1 MKLMKNLLFCFLLML
16 GFAAIANAED
26 VIYLKDGSVV
36 HGTII
41 KRFPDTGSIKV
52 RKHSGK
58 EVVYKKKQV
67 LRVEV
72 VNSESHAATHSST
85 MSEAPKKHHHHEEY
99 TGGTTNGVNNIGRPG
114 YFFSDTAYTP
124 NKGQIEGAAGAA
136 FYSVGSQ
143 LVIPVGAAYGITD
156 QIQVHASTNFYTGG
170 GVSGLGNIVV
180 GGKYKFNI
188 AVEHLT
194 IAAGLDLSD
203 GPLTGSGY
211 SSFNFD
217 PYGIATYNFAD
228 GLQLNGQL
236 GIMILGGYNYTYT
249 ATRIIATP
257 PYYQTYQATT
267 SVGGGSY
274 VQLNAGASYP
284 LGDKLTGIAE
294 LDINGQGSG
303 ATPLI
308 VGIRTGH
315 DVQLQAFG
323 GLDLAGTV
331 GVMIGGNVALVSE

>member
-1 MKLMKNLLFCFLLML
+1 MKLLNKLFFCFLLML

-72 VNSESHAATHSST
+72 VNSESHEAAHSTT
-85 MSEAPKKHHHHEEY
+85 MSEAPKKHGHHHAESTEAA
-99 TGGTTNGVNNIGRPG
+99 NGVNNIGRPG
-114 YFFSDTAYTP
+114 YFFSDSANTP

-136 FYSVGSQ
+136 FYSFGSQ
-143 LVIPVGAAYGITD
+143 LIVPVGAAYGITD
-156 QIQVHASTNFYTGG
+156 QIEVHASTNFYTAG
-170 GVSGLGNIVV
+170 GVSGLGNITL

-188 AVEHLT
+188 AVEHLV

-203 GPLTGSGY
+203 GPLTGGAY
-211 SSFNFD
+211 STFNFD
-217 PYGIATYNFAD
+217 PYGIATYTFAD

-236 GIMILGGYNYTYT
+236 GIMILGGYTYTYT
-249 ATRIIATP
+249 CLL
-257 PYYQTYQATT
+257 YT
-267 SVGGGSY
+267 SD
-274 VQLNAGASYP
+274 AA
-284 LGDKLTGIAE
+284 D
-294 LDINGQGSG
+294 
-303 ATPLI
+303 
-308 VGIRTGH
+308 
-315 DVQLQAFG
+315 
-323 GLDLAGTV
+323 
-331 GVMIGGNVALVSE
+331 

>member
-1 MKLMKNLLFCFLLML
+1 MKLLKNFLFCFLLML
-16 GFAAIANAED
+16 GFTAVANAED

-52 RKHSGK
+52 RKNNGK

-67 LRVEV
+67 SKVEHV
-72 VNSESHAATHSST
+72 TEESHAATHSST
-85 MSEAPKKHHHHEEY
+85 LREAPKKHGHHHAESGE
-99 TGGTTNGVNNIGRPG
+99 TTNGVNTIGRPG
-114 YFFSDTAYTP
+114 YFFSDTAFTP
-124 NKGQIEGAAGAA
+124 NKGQIEGSAGAQ
-136 FYSVGSQ
+136 FYSIGSQ
-143 LVIPVGAAYGITD
+143 LIVPVGAAYGITD
-156 QIQVHASTNFYTGG
+156 QIQVHASTNFYTAGG
-170 GVSGLGNIVV
+170 ASGLGNITF

-236 GIMILGGYNYTYT
+236 GIMILGGYNVTYT
-249 ATRIIATP
+249 AA
-257 PYYQTYQATT
+257 
-267 SVGGGSY
+267 VGGGSY

-284 LGDKLTGIAE
+284 IADKLTGIAE

-331 GVMIGGNVALVSE
+331 GLLIGGNVALVSE

>member
-1 MKLMKNLLFCFLLML
+1 MKLLNKLFFCFLLML

-67 LRVEV
+67 LKVEV
-72 VNSESHAATHSST
+72 VNSESHEATHSST
-85 MSEAPKKHHHHEEY
+85 MSEKPKKHHHHEDY
-99 TGGTTNGVNNIGRPG
+99 AGGTTNGVNNIGRPG
-114 YFFSDTAYTP
+114 YFFSDTAFVP
-124 NKGQIEGAAGAA
+124 NKGQVMGAAGVA
-136 FYSVGSQ
+136 FYSLGSQ
-143 LVIPVGAAYGITD
+143 LIVPVGGAYGITD
-156 QIQVHASTNFYTGG
+156 QIQVHVSTNFYTGSG
-170 GVSGLGNIVV
+170 ISGLGNLTV
-180 GGKYKFNI
+180 GGKYKFNV
-188 AVEHLT
+188 AVEHLA

-203 GPLTGSGY
+203 GPLTGSGF
-211 SSFNFD
+211 SFFNID
-217 PYGIATYNFAD
+217 PYGIVTYSFVD
-228 GLQLNGQL
+228 GFQLNGQL
-236 GIMILGGYNYTYT
+236 GVNIQTGGPKGN
-249 ATRIIATP
+249 P
-257 PYYQTYQATT
+257 
-267 SVGGGSY
+267 SSSY
-274 VQLNAGASYP
+274 LQLNAGASYP
-284 LGDKLTGIAE
+284 IADKLTGIAE
-294 LDINGQGSG
+294 LDINGQGIG